1 MKNNDE
7 YIVNDLK
14 KNKFKKF
21 LKREKIFPFFVK
33 KFFKVVYI

>member
-14 KNKFKKF
+14 NKFKKF
-21 LKREKIFPFFVK
+21 LKREKFSLFFVK

>member
-7 YIVNDLK
+7 YVVNDL

-21 LKREKIFPFFVK
+21 LKREKFSLFLLKNFLK
-33 KFFKVVYI
+33 

>member
-21 LKREKIFPFFVK
+21 LKREKFSLFLLKNFLK
-33 KFFKVVYI
+33 

>member
-14 KNKFKKF
+14 NEFKKF